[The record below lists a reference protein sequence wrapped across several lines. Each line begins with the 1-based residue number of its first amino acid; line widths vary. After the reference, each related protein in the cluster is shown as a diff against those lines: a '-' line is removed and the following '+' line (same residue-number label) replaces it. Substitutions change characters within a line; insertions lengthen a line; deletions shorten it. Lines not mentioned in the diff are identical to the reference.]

1 MNLKAYRAT
10 YRMTQGELAIAFGIF
25 IAFCMKYVWP
35 PIMQALEERTKKIA
49 DGLAA
54 AERGRHE
61 QELAEKRAQQVIS
74 EAKEQA
80 NEIISQAQ
88 RRSNEIVDESKDT
101 ARVEGE
107 RILMSAQAEIEQE
120 ANKAKD
126 ELRGQVGS
134 IALAGAAKI
143 LNREID
149 DKAHTDLLKE
159 LVSRI

>member
-1 MNLKAYRAT
+1 MNINAT
-10 YRMTQGELAIAFGIF
+10 LIGQAIAFGIF

-107 RILMSAQAEIEQE
+107 RILTSAQAEIEQE
-120 ANKAKD
+120 ANKAKN

>member
-1 MNLKAYRAT
+1 MNMNAT
-10 YRMTQGELAIAFGIF
+10 FIGQAIAFAIF
-25 IAFCMKYVWP
+25 IVFCMKYVWP

-61 QELAEKRAQQVIS
+61 QELAEKRAQQVIH

-80 NEIISQAQ
+80 NEIISLAQ

-101 ARVEGE
+101 ARIEGE
-107 RILMSAQAEIEQE
+107 RILTTAHAEIEQE
-120 ANKAKD
+120 ANRARD

-149 DKAHTDLLKE
+149 NKAHTDLLEE

>member
-1 MNLKAYRAT
+1 MNINAT
-10 YRMTQGELAIAFGIF
+10 LIGQAIAFGIF

-107 RILMSAQAEIEQE
+107 RILTSAQAEIEQE

-126 ELRGQVGS
+126 N
-134 IALAGAAKI
+134 I
-143 LNREID
+143 
-149 DKAHTDLLKE
+149 
-159 LVSRI
+159 

>member
-1 MNLKAYRAT
+1 MNMNAT
-10 YRMTQGELAIAFGIF
+10 LIGQAIAFAIF

-35 PIMQALEERTKKIA
+35 PIMQALEDRTKKIA
-49 DGLAA
+49 EGLAA

-61 QELAEKRAQQVIS
+61 QELAEKRAQQVIH

-80 NEIISQAQ
+80 NDIISQAQ
-88 RRSNEIVDESKDT
+88 RRGNDIVDESKES

-107 RILMSAQAEIEQE
+107 RILTTAQAEIEQE
-120 ANKAKD
+120 ANRAKD
-126 ELRGQVGS
+126 ELRGQVNT

-143 LNREID
+143 LDREID
-149 DKAHTDLLKE
+149 DKAHTDLLDE

>member
-1 MNLKAYRAT
+1 MNINAT
-10 YRMTQGELAIAFGIF
+10 LIGQAIAFGVF

-107 RILMSAQAEIEQE
+107 RILTSAQAEIEQE

>member
-1 MNLKAYRAT
+1 MNINAT
-10 YRMTQGELAIAFGIF
+10 LIGQAIAFGIF

-35 PIMQALEERTKKIA
+35 QIMQALEERTKKIA

>member
-1 MNLKAYRAT
+1 MNLNAT
-10 YRMTQGELAIAFGIF
+10 IIGQMIAFAVF
-25 IAFCMKYVWP
+25 VAFCMKYVWP
-35 PIMQALEERTKKIA
+35 PIMAALEERTKKIA

-61 QELAEKRAQQVIS
+61 QELAEKRAQQVIH

-88 RRSNEIVDESKDT
+88 RRGNEIVDESKDS

-107 RILMSAQAEIEQE
+107 RILTSAQAEIEQE

-126 ELRGQVGS
+126 ELRTQVGS
-134 IALAGAAKI
+134 IALAGAEKI
-143 LNREID
+143 LGREID
-149 DKAHTDLLKE
+149 KKSHTALLEE

>member
-1 MNLKAYRAT
+1 MNINAT
-10 YRMTQGELAIAFGIF
+10 LIGQAIAFAVF
-25 IAFCMKYVWP
+25 IWFCMKYVWP

-61 QELAEKRAQQVIS
+61 QELAEKRAQQVIQ

-80 NEIISQAQ
+80 SEIVSQAQ
-88 RRSNEIVDESKDT
+88 RRGNEIVDESKEN

-107 RILMSAQAEIEQE
+107 RILTSAKAEIEQE
-120 ANKAKD
+120 ANRARD
-126 ELRGQVGS
+126 ELKTQVGG
-134 IALAGAAKI
+134 IALAGAGKI
-143 LNREID
+143 LAREID
-149 DKAHTDLLKE
+149 EKAHTDLLDE

>member
-1 MNLKAYRAT
+1 MY
-10 YRMTQGELAIAFGIF
+10 
-25 IAFCMKYVWP
+25 
-35 PIMQALEERTKKIA
+35 
-49 DGLAA
+49 
-54 AERGRHE
+54 
-61 QELAEKRAQQVIS
+61 KRQ
-74 EAKEQA
+74 
-80 NEIISQAQ
+80 
-88 RRSNEIVDESKDT
+88 SKDT

-107 RILMSAQAEIEQE
+107 RILISAQAEIEQE